1 MIPDYDSDSEQSN
14 TFAKQ
19 MINSQSN
26 NNNINN
32 INNNTNN
39 TNNSN
44 SNSITNTIY
53 NKNISDNDSVAESTI
68 SHKLNS
74 DEIEELKELIKNW
87 LDLDSKIKVISD
99 ELKDIKMEKKQYE
112 NYILEMMD
120 KSKKEVI
127 KTQDNTLR
135 KDVKQS
141 KGSPKEDNIL
151 QTLSQILSDPQ
162 KAYEITQQ
170 ILESVPSKEIIS
182 LKKEKAADPKST
194 KKTFKRK

>member
-1 MIPDYDSDSEQSN
+1 MITDYDSDSEQSN
-14 TFAKQ
+14 NTFAKTLL
-19 MINSQSN
+19 NNQSN
-26 NNNINN
+26 TQSYQQTYESNNIA
-32 INNNTNN
+32 
-39 TNNSN
+39 
-44 SNSITNTIY
+44 NTIY
-53 NKNISDNDSVAESTI
+53 KKNISDNDSVAESTI

-112 NYILEMMD
+112 TYILEMMD

-127 KTQDNTLR
+127 KTQENTLR

-162 KAYEITQQ
+162 KAYQITQQ

-182 LKKEKAADPKST
+182 LKKEKVSDNKSS
-194 KKTFKRK
+194 KKTFKKK

>member
-1 MIPDYDSDSEQSN
+1 MITDYDSDSEQSN
-14 TFAKQ
+14 NTFTKTFL
-19 MINSQSN
+19 NNQSN
-26 NNNINN
+26 TQSYQQTYEPNNKPT
-32 INNNTNN
+32 NT
-39 TNNSN
+39 
-44 SNSITNTIY
+44 IINTIY
-53 NKNISDNDSVAESTI
+53 NKNSSDNESVAESTI

-87 LDLDSKIKVISD
+87 LDLDLKIKVISD

-112 NYILEMMD
+112 TYILEMMD

-127 KTQDNTLR
+127 KMQENTLR

-151 QTLSQILSDPQ
+151 QILSQILSDPQ
-162 KAYEITQQ
+162 KAYQITQQ

-182 LKKEKAADPKST
+182 LKKEKVSDKKSS
-194 KKTFKRK
+194 KKTFKKKY